1 MTERQRLFAVIPA
14 AGSSQ
19 RMGRPKLLL
28 QLGGRTILARLLE
41 ALNRPGVTARIVVVR
56 PDDEP
61 LRREA
66 LAAGAVVV
74 QPAVAPPE
82 MRQSVEEALK
92 EIRQRYSP
100 DESDGWMLVPGDH
113 PVLDREVIDGLLER
127 WYAGDHR
134 ILVPT
139 YRARRGHPTFF
150 RWDLAK
156 DVPDLE
162 PGYGLNKLMKQ
173 HAGEVTELDAGSAA
187 VTTDLDTPEDFEAL
201 RKQWSENDS
210 S

>member
-1 MTERQRLFAVIPA
+1 MSARRRLFAVIPA
-14 AGSSQ
+14 AGSSR
-19 RMGRPKLLL
+19 RMGQPKLLL
-28 QLGGRTILARLLE
+28 QLGGKTVLARLLE
-41 ALNRPGVTARIVVVR
+41 ALDRPGVTARIVVVR

-66 LAAGAVVV
+66 ASAGAVVV

-82 MRQSVEEALK
+82 MRQSVEEALR
-92 EIRQRYSP
+92 EIRQRYAP

-113 PVLDREVIDGLLER
+113 PVLDREVIDLLLER

-134 ILVPT
+134 ILVPKYGT
-139 YRARRGHPTFF
+139 RRGHPTFF

-156 DVPDLE
+156 DVPNLDATC
-162 PGYGLNKLMKQ
+162 GLNWLMKQ
-173 HAGEVTELDAGSAA
+173 HASEVTEFEVASAA

-201 RKQWSENDS
+201 RKGWPENES